1 MSELINSNKNQ
12 TRLRWQLLA
21 TVSAFSLVGYTA
33 QAVARD
39 GEPQVWIELGGQ
51 LTRLDVGQETF
62 APVFPQKRPGMFAP
76 SSDFEEL
83 PHQSIDETGKLSFRP
98 SGSDWVFSAGVR
110 YGRSVRKVDKN
121 QQTFPKPVYGT
132 LISGPQSSIVV
143 PFLYHGP
150 IAHKFASTQ
159 MEARESHLIVDF
171 QVGKDVGLGLFG
183 GSSQIDFGVRF
194 AQFNNK
200 SNIALASDPD
210 WHVHYKYAPTFW
222 FPIFPKLEG
231 MQFWGGEGY
240 HNHYAT
246 LQSQR
251 NFRGIGPTLSWNGS
265 SPFVGNRE
273 DGELTFDYGANVA
286 VLFGRQRVKVSH
298 ETRSNYHPE
307 TMNYGQR
314 GQHVSQVTFATP
326 VPPRSRTVVVPNV
339 GALAGVTYRIHDFKI
354 SAGYRADFFFN
365 AMDGGNDAR
374 ISEKIGNYGP
384 FATISFGLGG

>member
-1 MSELINSNKNQ
+1 MSELIQNKKMPS
-12 TRLRWQLLA
+12 RWQFLA
-21 TVSAFSLVGYTA
+21 TASAIALLGYTGGA
-33 QAVARD
+33 AAKSD
-39 GEPQVWIELGGQ
+39 EPQVWIELGGQ

-62 APVFPQKRPGMFAP
+62 SPVFPQQRPAMFAP
-76 SSDFEEL
+76 STDYEEL
-83 PHQSIDETGKLSFRP
+83 PHQSVDETGKLSFRP
-98 SGSDWVFSAGVR
+98 SGSDWVLSAGVR

-132 LISGPQSSIVV
+132 LVSGPQSSIVI

-150 IAHKFASTQ
+150 LAHKFASTQ
-159 MEARESHLIVDF
+159 MEARESHLTLDF

-194 AQFNNK
+194 AQFSNK

-210 WHVHYKYAPTFW
+210 WHVHYKYAPDF
-222 FPIFPKLEG
+222 FISLFPKLAG
-231 MQFWGGEGY
+231 MKFWGGEGY

-251 NFRGIGPTLSWNGS
+251 NFRGIGPSLSWSGS

-286 VLFGRQRVKVSH
+286 VLFGRQSAKVSH

-307 TMNYGQR
+307 TLNYGAR
-314 GQHVSQVTFATP
+314 GQHVSQVTFPTHHT
-326 VPPRSRTVVVPNV
+326 RSRNVVSPNV
-339 GALAGVTYRIHDFKI
+339 GAMAGVTYRIQNFKI

-384 FATISFGLGG
+384 FATISFGLP

>member
-1 MSELINSNKNQ
+1 MSELIQNNRKTQ
-12 TRLRWQLLA
+12 ARWQLLA
-21 TVSAFSLVGYTA
+21 TASAIALLGYTGGAAA
-33 QAVARD
+33 QGD
-39 GEPQVWIELGGQ
+39 EPQLWIELGGQ
-51 LTRLDVGQETF
+51 MTRLDIGQETF
-62 APVFPQKRPGMFAP
+62 SPTFPQKRPSMFAP
-76 SSDFEEL
+76 STDYEEL
-83 PHQSIDETGKLSFRP
+83 PHQSVDETGKLSFRP
-98 SGSDWVFSAGVR
+98 SGSDWVLSAGVR

-132 LISGPQSSIVV
+132 LVSGPQSSIVI

-150 IAHKFASTQ
+150 LAHKFASTQ
-159 MEARESHLIVDF
+159 MEARESHVIVDF

-183 GSSQIDFGVRF
+183 GSSQIDLGVRF

-222 FPIFPKLEG
+222 LPIFPKLEG
-231 MQFWGGEGY
+231 MKFWGGEGY

-251 NFRGIGPTLSWNGS
+251 NFRGIGPSLSWSGS

-286 VLFGRQRVKVSH
+286 VLFGRQSAKVSH

-307 TMNYGQR
+307 TLNYGAR
-314 GQHVSQVTFATP
+314 GQHVSQVTFPTHHT
-326 VPPRSRTVVVPNV
+326 RSRNVVSPNV
-339 GALAGVTYRIHDFKI
+339 GAMAGVTYRIQNFKI

>member
-1 MSELINSNKNQ
+1 MSELIQNNRKTQ
-12 TRLRWQLLA
+12 VRWQFLA
-21 TVSAFSLVGYTA
+21 TASAIALLGYTG
-33 QAVARD
+33 VASARSD
-39 GEPQVWIELGGQ
+39 EPQVWIELGGQ

-62 APVFPQKRPGMFAP
+62 SPTFPQERPAMFGP
-76 SSDFEEL
+76 STAYEEL

-98 SGSDWVFSAGVR
+98 KGSDWVLSAGVR

-121 QQTFPKPVYGT
+121 QQTFPNPVYGT
-132 LISGPQSSIVV
+132 LVSGPESSIVI

-150 IAHKFASTQ
+150 LAHKFASTQ

-171 QVGKDVGLGLFG
+171 QAGRDVGLGLFG

-210 WHVHYKYAPTFW
+210 WKVHYKYAPTFW
-222 FPIFPKLEG
+222 LPIFPKLEG
-231 MQFWGGEGY
+231 MKFWGGEGY
-240 HNHYAT
+240 HNHYAS
-246 LQSQR
+246 LQSER
-251 NFRGIGPTLSWNGS
+251 HFRGIGPTLSWNGS
-265 SPFVGNRE
+265 SPFGGNRE

-286 VLFGRQRVKVSH
+286 VLFGRQRAKVSH
-298 ETRSNYHPE
+298 QTRSNYHPY
-307 TMNYGQR
+307 TLNYGAR
-314 GQHVSQVTFATP
+314 GQHVSSKTFATAHT
-326 VPPRSRTVVVPNV
+326 RSRTVVVPNI

-365 AMDGGNDAR
+365 AMDGGNDVR
-374 ISEKIGNYGP
+374 RSEKIGNYGP

>member
-1 MSELINSNKNQ
+1 MSELIQNKKMPS
-12 TRLRWQLLA
+12 RWQFLA
-21 TVSAFSLVGYTA
+21 TASAIALLGYTGGA
-33 QAVARD
+33 AAKSD
-39 GEPQVWIELGGQ
+39 EPQLWIELGGQ

-62 APVFPQKRPGMFAP
+62 SPVFPQQRPAMFAP
-76 SSDFEEL
+76 STDYEVR
-83 PHQSIDETGKLSFRP
+83 PQQSVDETGKLSFRP
-98 SGSDWVFSAGVR
+98 KGSDWVLSAGVR
-110 YGRSVRKVDKN
+110 YGRSVRKADKN

-132 LISGPQSSIVV
+132 LVSGTLVI

-150 IAHKFASTQ
+150 LAHKFASTQ

-183 GSSQIDFGVRF
+183 GSSPIDFGVRF

-222 FPIFPKLEG
+222 LPIFPKLAG
-231 MQFWGGEGY
+231 MKLWGGEGY

-251 NFRGIGPTLSWNGS
+251 NFRGIGPSLSWSGS

-286 VLFGRQRVKVSH
+286 VLFGRQSAKVSH

-307 TMNYGQR
+307 TLNYGAR
-314 GQHVSQVTFATP
+314 GQHVSQVTFPTHHT
-326 VPPRSRTVVVPNV
+326 RSRNVVSPNV
-339 GALAGVTYRIHDFKI
+339 GAMAGVTYRIQNFKI

-374 ISEKIGNYGP
+374 RSEKIGNYGP